1 MTDDG
6 WHLALTDPAPL
17 CVKVLC
23 IGANGGLFVGER
35 STDSPLRFTCPTTGA
50 QGPRVDPC
58 GTRYRIRPSGS
69 GAMADGER
77 ACAAAG

>member
-35 STDSPLRFTCPTTGA
+35 MEGDADRFMCSQTGVAKRRAVMWHPLPKPPEWIG
-50 QGPRVDPC
+50 G
-58 GTRYRIRPSGS
+58 G
-69 GAMADGER
+69 ADG
-77 ACAAAG
+77 